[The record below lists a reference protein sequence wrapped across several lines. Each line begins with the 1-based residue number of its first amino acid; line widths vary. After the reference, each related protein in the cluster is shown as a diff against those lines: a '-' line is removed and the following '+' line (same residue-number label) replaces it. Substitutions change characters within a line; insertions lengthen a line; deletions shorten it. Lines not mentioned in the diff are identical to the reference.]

1 MLKINI
7 CLKKIIKF
15 DKHKHKK
22 SNWITQSLIK
32 SISFRDNLYIK
43 KKKTNPN
50 SAEYHIISTNL
61 KTFNN
66 ILKKTIRSAKK
77 SYYETLF
84 NKYKG
89 DIKGMWKTINSIL
102 SRTKRKNKFP
112 QIFVDG
118 NSFIT
123 NKSTIVNK
131 FNSFFAN
138 IGPNLSSKINMPV
151 NKNFKNYLKLK
162 HTYNFSFE
170 NINTDIINNII
181 DSLAPKSSS
190 GHDGISTK
198 LLKTVKNSLLTP
210 ITIIVNQMINT
221 GIFPD
226 NLKIAKVNPVYKKDD
241 DRQFTN
247 YRPISLLS
255 SISKIFEKV
264 IFKQLYNYFHEKHLF
279 YSSQYGFREK
289 HSTEYAALELVDRIT
304 FEMDQ
309 SNTPISLF
317 LDLSKAFDTLD
328 HNILLSKLDFYGI

>member
-151 NKNFKNYLKLK
+151 NKNFKNYLKL
-162 HTYNFSFE
+162 
-170 NINTDIINNII
+170 
-181 DSLAPKSSS
+181 
-190 GHDGISTK
+190 
-198 LLKTVKNSLLTP
+198 
-210 ITIIVNQMINT
+210 
-221 GIFPD
+221 
-226 NLKIAKVNPVYKKDD
+226 
-241 DRQFTN
+241 
-247 YRPISLLS
+247 
-255 SISKIFEKV
+255 
-264 IFKQLYNYFHEKHLF
+264 
-279 YSSQYGFREK
+279 
-289 HSTEYAALELVDRIT
+289 
-304 FEMDQ
+304 
-309 SNTPISLF
+309 
-317 LDLSKAFDTLD
+317 
-328 HNILLSKLDFYGI
+328 